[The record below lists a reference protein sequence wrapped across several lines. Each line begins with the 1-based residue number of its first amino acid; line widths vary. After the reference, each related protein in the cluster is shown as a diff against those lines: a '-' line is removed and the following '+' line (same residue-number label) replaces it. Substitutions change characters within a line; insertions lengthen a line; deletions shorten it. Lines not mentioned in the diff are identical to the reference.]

1 MAGMSERIDQIAGGG
16 FELRDDNLRLLF
28 SEAAKRD
35 LNERLR
41 AIETGFPLLAA
52 AVLACVTGWV
62 VKLINTTPMTGTPLI
77 ESLLRFDN
85 GADFAVSSMLIGA
98 AVLTAAAP
106 VIYAMLVAERR
117 RCRREIADLARL
129 LARYGRT

>member
-1 MAGMSERIDQIAGGG
+1 MNERIDQIDGD

-41 AIETGFPLLAA
+41 AIEFGFPLLAA
-52 AVLACVTGWV
+52 AVLLCITGWV
-62 VKLINTTPMTGTPLI
+62 IKLINTTPTAETPLI
-77 ESLLRFDN
+77 ESLLAFDN
-85 GADFAVSSMLIGA
+85 GTDFALSAMLLAA
-98 AVLTAAAP
+98 AVLTVASP
-106 VIYAMLVAERR
+106 VIYAMLVTERR
-117 RCRREIADLARL
+117 RCLREMADLARL

>member
-1 MAGMSERIDQIAGGG
+1 MSERTDPLSGG

-41 AIETGFPLLAA
+41 AIELGFPLLAV
-52 AVLACVTGWV
+52 AVLICVTGWV
-62 VKLINTTPMTGTPLI
+62 FKLITTTPMTDTPLI

-85 GADFAVSSMLIGA
+85 GTDFAVSALLIGA

-106 VIYAMLVAERR
+106 VIYAMLVTERR
-117 RCRREIADLARL
+117 RCRKEMADLAHL
-129 LARYGRT
+129 LQRYGRT